1 MCFRPVSAGAALA
14 VTFSMPSTATS
25 TLTVRLLLFASYAE
39 TLGFDALELTLEDGS
54 TVADAIGRLRALPG
68 GERLPRK
75 PLCAVNLS
83 HASPDTRLRAGDEL
97 ALLPPL
103 AGG

>member
-1 MCFRPVSAGAALA
+1 MLP
-14 VTFSMPSTATS
+14 TAIS
-25 TLTVRLLLFASYAE
+25 TLTVRVLLFASYAE
-39 TLGFDALELTLEDGS
+39 ALGLDAIELTFDGS
-54 TVADAIGRLRALPG
+54 ATVADAIERLRALPG
-68 GERLPRK
+68 GERLPPK

-83 HASPDTRLRAGDEL
+83 QARLDTPLASGDEL

>member
-1 MCFRPVSAGAALA
+1 LV
-14 VTFSMPSTATS
+14 
-25 TLTVRLLLFASYAE
+25 FASYAE
-39 TLGFDALELTLEDGS
+39 ALGLDALELTLEDGG
-54 TVADAIGRLRALPG
+54 TVADAISRLRSLPG
-68 GERLPRK
+68 GDRLPPK

-83 HASPDTRLRAGDEL
+83 QARPDTRLTTGDEL

>member
-1 MCFRPVSAGAALA
+1 MS
-14 VTFSMPSTATS
+14 STAIS
-25 TLTVRLLLFASYAE
+25 TLTVRVLLFASYAE
-39 TLGFDALELTLEDGS
+39 TLGLEAIELTFDGTA

-68 GERLPRK
+68 GERLPPK

-83 HASPDTRLRAGDEL
+83 QAGPNRPLTSGDEL
-97 ALLPPL
+97 AILPPL